1 MCNIAGYIGRKQA
14 APILLEMMRRSEGFA
29 GGYYTGLAVMDGDQL
44 HHAKAIGNTADLMK
58 ETDAAELPG
67 CIGMIH
73 SRSKSGG
80 DREWGHP
87 FVSTRNDLAYVANGA
102 TGVFSSEQ
110 RSEKL
115 RDTAQTL
122 AARGHVFRSRVP
134 GVISGY
140 PVLRD
145 GTAVHGSDL
154 MCQYIADLI
163 DGGMLPEAAMSRAY
177 TDLPAE
183 VVGLIIR
190 TANPG
195 SIFVTRV
202 NYPMMIG
209 IADDGDTYI
218 ASTALAFPDD
228 VHFRLIESLPAAA
241 TCEVFEGG
249 WRVSS
254 CPVAVGGIAPITPDL
269 WRRAFDCVEKY
280 LTENADQPPKF
291 DEAVAACADLWGRQ
305 PPVQGYQLVYEILR
319 DFKKQ
324 GRLEILPV
332 AAEGAF
338 EGYTAYPFHLKL
350 R

>member
-1 MCNIAGYIGRKQA
+1 MCNIAGYIGKKQA
-14 APILLEMMRRSEGFA
+14 APILLEMMKRSEGFA
-29 GGYYTGLAVMDGDQL
+29 GGYYTGLAVMDGDKL
-44 HHAKAIGNTADLMK
+44 HHAKSVGNTADLLNQ
-58 ETDAAELPG
+58 TDAAELPG
-67 CIGMIH
+67 SVGIIH

-102 TGVFSSEQ
+102 TCAFKSDALTANLRETAC
-110 RSEKL
+110 RLAEK
-115 RDTAQTL
+115 
-122 AARGHVFRSRVP
+122 GHVFRSRVE
-134 GVISGY
+134 GAVGEY
-140 PVLRD
+140 PLLPD
-145 GTAVHGSDL
+145 GTAVHVSDL

-195 SIFVTRV
+195 SIYVTRV

-241 TCEVFEGG
+241 TCEVSEGG
-249 WRVSS
+249 WRVSP
-254 CPVAVGGIAPITPDL
+254 CPVEVGGIAAITPGL
-269 WRRAFDCVEKY
+269 WRKAYDRVEQY
-280 LTENADQPPKF
+280 LTENTAQPPRF
-291 DEAVAACADLWGRQ
+291 DDAVAACADLWDEQ

-319 DFKKQ
+319 DFRKQ
-324 GRLEILPV
+324 GRLEIVPT

-338 EGYTAYPFHLKL
+338 DGYTAYPFRLKL

>member
-1 MCNIAGYIGRKQA
+1 MCNIAGYIGKKQA
-14 APILLEMMRRSEGFA
+14 APILLEMMKRSEGFA
-29 GGYYTGLAVMDGDQL
+29 GGYYTGLAVMEGEKL
-44 HHAKAIGNTADLMK
+44 HYAKAVGDTADLLR

-67 CIGMIH
+67 GVGIIH

-80 DREWGHP
+80 DREWSHP
-87 FVSTRNDLAYVANGA
+87 FVSTREDLAYVANGA
-102 TGVFSSEQ
+102 LCSFKSDALALKHAE
-110 RSEKL
+110 
-115 RDTAQTL
+115 TARRL
-122 AARGHVFRSRVP
+122 AAKGHVFRSRVA
-134 GVISGY
+134 GALGEY
-140 PVLRD
+140 PYLED
-145 GTAVHGSDL
+145 GTAVHISDL
-154 MCQYIADLI
+154 MCQYVADLI
-163 DGGMLPEAAMSRAY
+163 DGGMTPGAAMSRAF

-249 WRVSS
+249 WRVLPD
-254 CPVAVGGIAPITPDL
+254 PVEVGEIAPITPGL
-269 WRRAFDCVEKY
+269 WRAAYDRLEAY
-280 LTENADQPPKF
+280 LTDNAAQPPRF
-291 DEAVAACADLWGRQ
+291 DDAVAACADLWREQ

-319 DFKKQ
+319 DFRKQ
-324 GRLEILPV
+324 GRLEILPT

-338 EGYTAYPFHLKL
+338 DGYTAYNFRL
-350 R
+350 RIK